1 MAAIQGSV
9 GEAGDDRELL
19 DSQIAY
25 YRRRAREYDVTSY
38 GEDLEAAR
46 ARITNVLDLLEPGGR
61 VLEIAC
67 GTGKWTQELAD
78 RTDLLVGVDAAAEAL
93 VLARE
98 RVPAGGAHLLVADV
112 FEWEPAVRFDA
123 VFMAFW
129 LSHVPRP
136 RWDEFFERL
145 GNWLLPGG
153 RILIVDEHAAGQ
165 SAERFVSTSSDIAIR
180 TLLDGSEHRLV
191 KVYLDPQHL
200 KAQLAVLGWDTESAV
215 DDGWV
220 AVSARRRVQ

>member
-38 GEDLEAAR
+38 GEDLEPAR
-46 ARITNVLDLLEPGGR
+46 VRIIHLLDLLEPRGR

-67 GTGKWTQELAD
+67 GTGMWTQELAN
-78 RTDLLVGVDAAAEAL
+78 RTDLLVGVDASAEAL

-98 RVPAGGAHLLVADV
+98 RVPAGEAHLLVADV

-129 LSHVPRP
+129 LSHVPRS
-136 RWDEFFERL
+136 RWDEFFDRL
-145 GNWLLPGG
+145 GDWLLPGG
-153 RILIVDEHAAGQ
+153 RILIVDEHLDGQ
-165 SAERFVSTSSDIAIR
+165 PAERFVATGSDIAIR
-180 TLLDGSEHRLV
+180 TLRDGSEHRLV
-191 KVYLDPQHL
+191 KVYLDPVRL
-200 KAQLAVLGWDTESAV
+200 KTQLGVLGWDSESAV

-220 AVSARRRVQ
+220 AMWARRRVQ

>member
-38 GEDLEAAR
+38 GEDLEPAR
-46 ARITNVLDLLEPGGR
+46 VRIIHLLDLLEPRGR

-67 GTGKWTQELAD
+67 GTGMWTQELAN
-78 RTDLLVGVDAAAEAL
+78 RTDLLVGVDASAEAL

-98 RVPAGGAHLLVADV
+98 RVPAGGAQLLVADV
-112 FEWEPAVRFDA
+112 FEWEPAMRFDA

-129 LSHVPRP
+129 LSHVPRS
-136 RWDEFFERL
+136 RWDEFFDRL
-145 GNWLLPGG
+145 GDWLLPGG
-153 RILIVDEHAAGQ
+153 RILIVDEHLDGQ
-165 SAERFVSTSSDIAIR
+165 PAERFVATGSDIAIR
-180 TLLDGSEHRLV
+180 TLRDGSEHRLV
-191 KVYLDPQHL
+191 KVYLDPVRL
-200 KAQLAVLGWDTESAV
+200 KTQLGVLG
-215 DDGWV
+215 
-220 AVSARRRVQ
+220 

>member
-38 GEDLEAAR
+38 GEDLEPAR
-46 ARITNVLDLLEPGGR
+46 VRIIHLLDLLEPRGR

-67 GTGKWTQELAD
+67 GTGMWTQELAN
-78 RTDLLVGVDAAAEAL
+78 RTDLLVGVDASAEAL

-98 RVPAGGAHLLVADV
+98 RVPAGEAHLLVADV

-129 LSHVPRP
+129 LSHVPRS
-136 RWDEFFERL
+136 RWDEFFDRL
-145 GNWLLPGG
+145 GDWLLPGG
-153 RILIVDEHAAGQ
+153 RILIVDEHLDGQ
-165 SAERFVSTSSDIAIR
+165 PAERFVATGSDIAIR
-180 TLLDGSEHRLV
+180 TLRDGSEHRLV
-191 KVYLDPQHL
+191 KVYLDPLRL
-200 KAQLAVLGWDTESAV
+200 KAQLGALGWVSESAV

-220 AVSARRRVQ
+220 AVSARRRAQ